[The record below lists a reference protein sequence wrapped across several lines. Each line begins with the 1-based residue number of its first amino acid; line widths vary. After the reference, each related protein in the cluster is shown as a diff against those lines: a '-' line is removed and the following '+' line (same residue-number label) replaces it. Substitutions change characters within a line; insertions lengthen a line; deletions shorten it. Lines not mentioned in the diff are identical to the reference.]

1 MTVNINDVTLLVNG
15 TAYGGWKSVR
25 IAAGI
30 ERLARDFDLEVTS
43 KWPGSNIEQ
52 RIQKGDACEV
62 FIGTELMLTGYVDA
76 TPIRY
81 DGNSVTVGIKGR
93 SKTADLVD
101 CCPVNMVPAGGWS
114 EVDNGKGGP
123 RPLTQRADAKW
134 SNRKLEKI
142 AEYLAKPYQ
151 VNVITEVNTG
161 PNVIQEAVTPGE
173 TIFEIL
179 DRMMRKN
186 HVLCTDNANGD
197 MVIITAGSGGRCSTA
212 LELGKNILSGNAPLD
227 YKAVFTRYTCVGQRA
242 VNDTE
247 DPMLGSGGSAT
258 AKDTRIFGTGRMR
271 ALLISQSGQ
280 ADEGTCRDRVN
291 YEKAYR
297 AGKAL
302 ETDYTVS
309 GWRQDDGT
317 LWMPNRLVRVR
328 DGKIGFDVDLL
339 ISEVTWTLD
348 KDGMRTDLKVGPLSG
363 YLSKVSNQVK
373 PNWNDVVVN

>member
-1 MTVNINDVTLLVNG
+1 MTVNINDVTLLING
-15 TAYGGWKSVR
+15 VAYGGWKSVR
-25 IAAGI
+25 ISAGI

-43 KWPGSNIEQ
+43 QWPGSNIEQ

-62 FIGTELMLTGYVDA
+62 FIGTDLMLTGYVDA

-81 DGNSVTVGIKGR
+81 DSSSVSVGIKGR

-101 CCPVNMVPAGGWS
+101 CCPVNVVPAGGWS
-114 EVDNGKGGP
+114 DVDNGKGGP
-123 RPLTQRADAKW
+123 RPLTQRADGQW
-134 SNRKLEKI
+134 NNRKLEKI
-142 AEYLAKPYQ
+142 AAYLAKPYQ
-151 VNVITEVNTG
+151 ISVIAQVDTG
-161 PNVIQEAVTPGE
+161 PVIREEMINPGE
-173 TIFEIL
+173 TVFEIL

-186 HVLCTDNANGD
+186 HVLCTDDANGD
-197 MVIITAGSGGRCSTA
+197 MVIITAGSGGRCTTA

-242 VNDTE
+242 VQEGE
-247 DPMLGSGGSAT
+247 DQSVAFSGSASVT
-258 AKDTRIFGTGRMR
+258 DTSIFGVGRMR
-271 ALLISQSGQ
+271 ALLVTQTGQ

-302 ETDYTVS
+302 ETDYTVA

-317 LWMPNRLVRVR
+317 LWLPNRLVRVR

-339 ISEVTWTLD
+339 ISEVTYTLD

-363 YLSKVSNQVK
+363 FLSKVSNQVK
-373 PNWNDVVVN
+373 PNWNEVVVK